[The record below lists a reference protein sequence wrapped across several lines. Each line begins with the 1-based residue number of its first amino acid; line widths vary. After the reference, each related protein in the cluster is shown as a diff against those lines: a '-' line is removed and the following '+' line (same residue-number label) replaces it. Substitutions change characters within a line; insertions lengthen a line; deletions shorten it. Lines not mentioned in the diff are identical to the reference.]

1 MDARLVRFAAS
12 RFTPEDLQQVRNLH
26 LPKQIR
32 GQPPEIPAGT
42 DLFVWRFEEFE
53 RPRLIVFKRNQ
64 SKPILNMVYSSPERR
79 DAQIDSYIRVE
90 RSSMLSKMKQQVEK
104 QQARHTYKVGDIL
117 YASWGYEQ
125 TNVNFYQIVAVAEKS
140 IKIRPISQKVVEAD
154 KGTEKVVAVPNTFTG
169 PAITKVPQYAYG
181 SFRVVDDRK
190 TLSLWDGRPTY
201 QTAFGWGH

>member
-12 RFTPEDLQQVRNLH
+12 RFTPEDLQQIRNLF
-26 LPKQIR
+26 LPKEIR

-42 DLFVWRFEEFE
+42 DLFVWRFEENE

-64 SKPILNMVYSSPERR
+64 RKPLYNYIYSTPERR
-79 DAQIDSYIRVE
+79 DDQLATLIRVE
-90 RSSMLSKMKQQVEK
+90 RASMLSKMKRQVEK

-125 TNVNFYQIVAVAEKS
+125 TNINFYQVVAVEEKS
-140 IKIRPISQKVVEAD
+140 IKIRPISQKVVKSEQ
-154 KGTEKVVAVPNTFTG
+154 GTDFVKAVPNTFTG
-169 PAITKVPQYAYG
+169 PPITKIPQYSYG

-190 TLSLWDGRPTY
+190 TLSLWDGKPKY